1 MLIKARPRLVF
12 FFWIATRGKI
22 MKRILLTTTSL
33 ILAAGFASADVSFS
47 GKGEVSYA
55 QAGAADDMAL
65 RSGFDLNI
73 AMSGASDNGITYSMG
88 ADIGA
93 GDLIDRNDDFA
104 IDAQGADVTIPTM
117 TIAYAGLTITAKQD
131 GIDDLYDDD
140 QNGDIGLSGAMGG
153 LSFAVVADTT
163 SDASSTSFSL
173 SGATGNM
180 TWGFVSTDT
189 NDAPDSSAA
198 QKVTVG
204 YAVSD
209 SLSASFKY
217 DTKGSADAIST
228 FGVTNV
234 MGAITVGLSADDN
247 DDWDASVAYT
257 AGALTASLATDE
269 DSAWELVSEYNLGG
283 GATAFLTTTESEF
296 TALGMSFA
304 F

>member
-1 MLIKARPRLVF
+1 
-12 FFWIATRGKI
+12 

-33 ILAAGFASADVSFS
+33 ILAAGFAHAEVTFS

-55 QAGAADDMAL
+55 QSGAAGEDMAL
-65 RSGFDLNI
+65 RTGFDLDI
-73 AMSGASDNGITYSMG
+73 AMTGASDNGITFSMG

-93 GDLIDRNDDFA
+93 GNLIDSNDDFA
-104 IDAQGADVTIPTM
+104 IDPQGEDVATPTM
-117 TIAYAGLTITAKQD
+117 TIGYAGLTITAEQD
-131 GIDDLYDDD
+131 AIDDLYDDS
-140 QNGDIGLSGAMGG
+140 QNGDIGISGAMGG

-163 SDASSTSFSL
+163 SDATSTSFSL
-173 SGATGNM
+173 SGASGDM

-204 YAVSD
+204 YTVSD

-228 FGVTNV
+228 FGVKNV

>member
-1 MLIKARPRLVF
+1 MAAV
-12 FFWIATRGKI
+12 T

-33 ILAAGFASADVSFS
+33 ILAAGVAYAEVTFS

-55 QAGAADDMAL
+55 QAGAGEDMAL
-65 RSGFDLNI
+65 RSGFDLDI
-73 AMSGASDNGITYSMG
+73 AMTGASDNGITFSMG

-93 GDLIDRNDDFA
+93 GNTIDRNDDFA
-104 IDAQGADVTIPTM
+104 IDGSAADALVAVPTM
-117 TIAYAGLTITAKQD
+117 TIGYAGLTITAEQD
-131 GIDDLYDDD
+131 AIDDLYDDS
-140 QNGDIGLSGAMGG
+140 QNGDIGLSGSMGG

-173 SGATGNM
+173 SGASGNM

>member
-1 MLIKARPRLVF
+1 
-12 FFWIATRGKI
+12 
-22 MKRILLTTTSL
+22 
-33 ILAAGFASADVSFS
+33 
-47 GKGEVSYA
+47 
-55 QAGAADDMAL
+55 
-65 RSGFDLNI
+65 
-73 AMSGASDNGITYSMG
+73 MG

-93 GDLIDRNDDFA
+93 GNTIDRNDDFA
-104 IDAQGADVTIPTM
+104 IDGDTAVDALVAVPTM
-117 TIAYAGLTITAKQD
+117 TIGYAGLTITAEQD
-131 GIDDLYDDD
+131 AIDDLYDDS
-140 QNGDIGLSGAMGG
+140 QNGDIGISGAMGG

-173 SGATGNM
+173 SGASGNM

-296 TALGMSFA
+296 TALSMSFA

>member
-1 MLIKARPRLVF
+1 
-12 FFWIATRGKI
+12 

-33 ILAAGFASADVSFS
+33 VLAAGVAQADVSFS

-73 AMSGASDNGITYSMG
+73 TMSGASDNGITYSMG
-88 ADIGA
+88 ADVGA
-93 GDLIDRNDDFA
+93 GDLIDRNDDFE
-104 IDAQGADVTIPTM
+104 IDAQGADVGTPTM
-117 TIAYAGLTITAKQD
+117 TIGYGGLTITAKQD
-131 GIDDLYDDD
+131 GIDDLYDDS
-140 QNGDIGLSGAMGG
+140 QNGDIGVSGSMGG
-153 LSFAVVADTT
+153 LSFAVVADTD
-163 SDASSTSFSL
+163 SDATSTSFSL
-173 SGATGNM
+173 SGATGGM
-180 TWGFVSTDT
+180 TWGLVSTDS
-189 NDAPDSSAA
+189 NDDGAAA
-198 QKVTVG
+198 QKVTLG

-217 DTKGSADAIST
+217 DTKGDADAITT
-228 FGVTNV
+228 FGITNV

-269 DSAWELVSEYNLGG
+269 ESAWELVSEYDLGG

>member
-1 MLIKARPRLVF
+1 
-12 FFWIATRGKI
+12 

-33 ILAAGFASADVSFS
+33 VLAAGVAQADVSFS
-47 GKGEVSYA
+47 GMGEVSYA
-55 QAGAADDMAL
+55 QAGAADDMAV

-73 AMSGASDNGITYSMG
+73 AMSGASDNGITFSMG

-104 IDAQGADVTIPTM
+104 IDAQGADVATPTM
-117 TIAYAGLTITAKQD
+117 TIGYAGLTITAEQD
-131 GIDDLYDDD
+131 AIDDLYDDS
-140 QNGDIGLSGAMGG
+140 QNGDIGISGSMGG
-153 LSFAVVADTT
+153 LAFAVVADTD
-163 SDASSTSFSL
+163 SDATSTSFSL
-173 SGATGNM
+173 SGATGGM
-180 TWGFVSTDT
+180 TWALVSTDS

-198 QKVTVG
+198 QKVTLG

-217 DTKGSADAIST
+217 DTKGDADAIST
-228 FGVTNV
+228 FGITNV

-269 DSAWELVSEYNLGG
+269 ESAWELVSEYDLGG

-296 TALGMSFA
+296 TAVGMSFA

>member
-1 MLIKARPRLVF
+1 
-12 FFWIATRGKI
+12 

-33 ILAAGFASADVSFS
+33 ILAAGFAHAEVTFS

-55 QAGAADDMAL
+55 QSGAAGEDMAL
-65 RSGFDLNI
+65 RSGFDLDI
-73 AMSGASDNGITYSMG
+73 AMTGASDNGITFSMG

-93 GDLIDRNDDFA
+93 GNTIDRNDDFA
-104 IDAQGADVTIPTM
+104 IDGSAADALVAVPTM
-117 TIAYAGLTITAKQD
+117 TIGYAGLTITAEQD
-131 GIDDLYDDD
+131 AIDDLYDDD

-173 SGATGNM
+173 SGASGDM

-198 QKVTVG
+198 QKVTLG
-204 YAVSD
+204 YTVSD

-217 DTKGSADAIST
+217 DTKGTADAIST

>member
-1 MLIKARPRLVF
+1 
-12 FFWIATRGKI
+12 

-33 ILAAGFASADVSFS
+33 VLAAGVAQADVSFS
-47 GKGEVSYA
+47 GMGEVSYA
-55 QAGAADDMAL
+55 QAGAADDMAV

-73 AMSGASDNGITYSMG
+73 AMSGASDNGITFSMG

-104 IDAQGADVTIPTM
+104 IDAQDADVATPTM
-117 TIAYAGLTITAKQD
+117 TIGYAGLTITAEQD
-131 GIDDLYDDD
+131 AIDDLYDDD
-140 QNGDIGLSGAMGG
+140 QNGDIGVSGSMGG
-153 LSFAVVADTT
+153 LSFAVVADTD
-163 SDASSTSFSL
+163 SDATSTSFSL
-173 SGATGNM
+173 SGATGGM
-180 TWGFVSTDT
+180 TWGLVSTDS
-189 NDAPDSSAA
+189 NDDGAAA
-198 QKVTVG
+198 QKVTLG
-204 YAVSD
+204 YTVSD

-217 DTKGSADAIST
+217 DTKGDADAIST
-228 FGVTNV
+228 FGITNV

-257 AGALTASLATDE
+257 AGALTASFATDE
-269 DSAWELVSEYNLGG
+269 ESAWELVSEYDLGG

>member
-1 MLIKARPRLVF
+1 
-12 FFWIATRGKI
+12 

-33 ILAAGFASADVSFS
+33 ILAAGFAHADVTFS

-55 QAGAADDMAL
+55 QSGAAGEDMAL
-65 RSGFDLNI
+65 RSGFDLDI
-73 AMSGASDNGITYSMG
+73 AMTGASDNGITFSMG

-93 GDLIDRNDDFA
+93 GNTIDRNDDFA
-104 IDAQGADVTIPTM
+104 IDGAAGDALVAVPTM
-117 TIAYAGLTITAKQD
+117 TIGYAGLTITAEQD
-131 GIDDLYDDD
+131 AIDDLYDDGE
-140 QNGDIGLSGAMGG
+140 NGDIGLSGSMGG

-173 SGATGNM
+173 SGASGDM

-189 NDAPDSSAA
+189 APDGTAA
-198 QKVTVG
+198 QKVTLG
-204 YAVSD
+204 YTVSD

-257 AGALTASLATDE
+257 AGALTASFATDE
-269 DSAWELVSEYNLGG
+269 DSAWELVSEYSLGG

>member
-1 MLIKARPRLVF
+1 MAAV
-12 FFWIATRGKI
+12 T

-33 ILAAGFASADVSFS
+33 ILAAGVAHAEVTFS

-55 QAGAADDMAL
+55 QAGAGEDMAL
-65 RSGFDLNI
+65 RSGFDLDI
-73 AMSGASDNGITYSMG
+73 AMTGASDNGITFSMG

-93 GDLIDRNDDFA
+93 GNTIDRNDDFA
-104 IDAQGADVTIPTM
+104 IDGSAADALVAVPTM
-117 TIAYAGLTITAKQD
+117 TIGYAGLTITAEQD
-131 GIDDLYDDD
+131 AIDDLYDDS
-140 QNGDIGLSGAMGG
+140 QNGDIGISGAMGG

-173 SGATGNM
+173 SGASGNM

>member
-1 MLIKARPRLVF
+1 
-12 FFWIATRGKI
+12 

-33 ILAAGFASADVSFS
+33 VLAAGVAQADVSFS
-47 GKGEVSYA
+47 GMGEVSYA
-55 QAGAADDMAL
+55 QAGAGDDMAV

-73 AMSGASDNGITYSMG
+73 AMSGASDNGITFSMG

-104 IDAQGADVTIPTM
+104 IDAQGADVATPTM
-117 TIAYAGLTITAKQD
+117 TIGYGGLTITLEQD
-131 GIDDLYDDD
+131 AIDDLYDDS
-140 QNGDIGLSGAMGG
+140 QNGDIGISGSMGG
-153 LSFAVVADTT
+153 LGFAVVADTD
-163 SDASSTSFSL
+163 SDATSTSFSL
-173 SGATGNM
+173 SGAAGGM
-180 TWGFVSTDT
+180 TWGLVSTDSDD
-189 NDAPDSSAA
+189 NGAAA
-198 QKVTVG
+198 QKVTLG
-204 YAVSD
+204 YTVSD

-217 DTKGSADAIST
+217 DTKGDADAIST
-228 FGVTNV
+228 FGITNV

-269 DSAWELVSEYNLGG
+269 ESAWELVSEYDLGG

>member
-1 MLIKARPRLVF
+1 MLNQGSPWIGILI
-12 FFWIATRGKI
+12 WIATRGKN

-33 ILAAGFASADVSFS
+33 VLAAGVAQADVSFS
-47 GKGEVSYA
+47 GMGEVSYA
-55 QAGAADDMAL
+55 QAGAADDMAV

-73 AMSGASDNGITYSMG
+73 AMSGASDNGITFSMG

-104 IDAQGADVTIPTM
+104 IDAQDADVATPTM
-117 TIAYAGLTITAKQD
+117 TIGYAGLTITAEQD
-131 GIDDLYDDD
+131 AIDDLYDDD
-140 QNGDIGLSGAMGG
+140 QNGDIGVSGSMGG
-153 LSFAVVADTT
+153 LSFAVVADTD
-163 SDASSTSFSL
+163 SDATSTSFSL
-173 SGATGNM
+173 SGATGGM
-180 TWGFVSTDT
+180 TWGLVSTDS
-189 NDAPDSSAA
+189 NDDGAAA
-198 QKVTVG
+198 QKVTLG
-204 YAVSD
+204 YTVSD

-217 DTKGSADAIST
+217 DTKGDADAIST
-228 FGVTNV
+228 FGITNV

-269 DSAWELVSEYNLGG
+269 ESAWELVSEYDLGG